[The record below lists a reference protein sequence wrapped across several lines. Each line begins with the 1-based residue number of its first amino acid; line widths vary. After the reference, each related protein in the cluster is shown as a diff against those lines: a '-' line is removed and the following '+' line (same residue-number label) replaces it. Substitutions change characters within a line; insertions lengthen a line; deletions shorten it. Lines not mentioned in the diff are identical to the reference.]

1 MLDGLAA
8 SLDSGSLWT
17 VALAQ
22 GASALNCA
30 GILRNLSLRM

>member
-8 SLDSGSLWT
+8 SLDSGSLRT
-17 VALAQ
+17 VALAH
-22 GASALNCA
+22 GAGTLNCA